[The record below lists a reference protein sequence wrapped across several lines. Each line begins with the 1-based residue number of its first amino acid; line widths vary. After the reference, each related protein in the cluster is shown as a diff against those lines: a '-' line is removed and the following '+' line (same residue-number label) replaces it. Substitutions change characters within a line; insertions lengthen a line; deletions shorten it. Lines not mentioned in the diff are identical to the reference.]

1 MDVMGFMW
9 FAVITGVESTRR
21 KPWKHEREDPREIS
35 GTVKTMR
42 SRLFDRV
49 CP

>member
-21 KPWKHEREDPREIS
+21 KPWKHEREDPAR
-35 GTVKTMR
+35 
-42 SRLFDRV
+42 D
-49 CP
+49 